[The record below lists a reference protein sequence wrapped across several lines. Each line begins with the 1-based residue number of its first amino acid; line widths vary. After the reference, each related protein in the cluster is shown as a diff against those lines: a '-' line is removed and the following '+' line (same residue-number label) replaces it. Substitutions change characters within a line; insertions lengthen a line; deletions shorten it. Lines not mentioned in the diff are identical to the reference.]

1 MPGPRPPLDITPEQ
15 REIQR
20 VCRDFAAREI
30 RPISLAVDEADT
42 ELPRAV
48 WDKAAAIG
56 LTSFMLPEELGGA
69 GMTDC
74 LTGCIVQEE
83 LSHGCAGIGNL
94 ITSNGFFAEP
104 VLALGTEAQQRR
116 WLEPL
121 GGERPPLTALATTEP
136 GAGSDAASI
145 QTTARRAN
153 GGYVLSG
160 QKSWISNGGVADFYV
175 VFATVEPGSGHRG
188 VTAFVLER
196 GDEGLVCGEPM
207 RKMGQRAIVNTE
219 LFLEDV
225 SVAEDRRLG
234 DEGQGFRGLMAT
246 FDRSRVTLGASA
258 TGLARAALEYATAYA
273 REREQFGKPIAEHQA
288 VAFRLADMALRV
300 DASRLLV
307 WRAARALDA
316 GERATAE
323 AAMAKLHASET
334 AMWCTWA
341 AVQTLGGWG
350 YSREYPVEKWM
361 RDAKLEEIEE
371 GTSDIQRL
379 IIARELLRGTAYG
392 TSTGRPPA
400 ARGGLT
406 PPRRGSPSAGRPR
419 TLARAR
425 PASDVAVVRRTPPRS
440 PAPARARRSRSDP
453 GRPRAPGRRARP
465 SGCGS
470 RRSRLLSTTTT
481 GSGRRSCAAAASSPT
496 VNMMP
501 PSPMSASTRAS
512 GRPTFAPMAAGRP

>member
-1 MPGPRPPLDITPEQ
+1 LIPRAPFEITPEQ

-30 RPISLAVDEADT
+30 RPVSQSVDEADT
-42 ELPRAV
+42 ELPREV
-48 WDKAAAIG
+48 WSKAAEVG
-56 LTSFMLPEELGGA
+56 LTSFMLPEEHGGG

-104 VLALGTEAQQRR
+104 VLALGSDAQRR
-116 WLEPL
+116 RWIEPL
-121 GGERPPLTALATTEP
+121 AGEHPPLTALATTEP
-136 GAGSDAASI
+136 AAGSDAASI
-145 QTTARRAN
+145 QTTAQRVE
-153 GGYVLSG
+153 GGYLLSG

-188 VTAFVLER
+188 ITAFVLER
-196 GDEGLVCGEPM
+196 DDPGLSCGRPM

-225 SVAEDRRLG
+225 FAAEDRRLG
-234 DEGQGFRGLMAT
+234 EEGEGFRGLMET

-258 TGLARAALEYATAYA
+258 TGLARAALEYASDYA
-273 REREQFGKPIAEHQA
+273 QERVQFGKPIAEHQA

-307 WRAARALDA
+307 WRAARLLDA
-316 GERATAE
+316 GERATTE
-323 AAMAKLHASET
+323 AAMAKLHASEA

-379 IIARELLRGTAYG
+379 IIARELLR
-392 TSTGRPPA
+392 R
-400 ARGGLT
+400 
-406 PPRRGSPSAGRPR
+406 
-419 TLARAR
+419 
-425 PASDVAVVRRTPPRS
+425 
-440 PAPARARRSRSDP
+440 
-453 GRPRAPGRRARP
+453 
-465 SGCGS
+465 
-470 RRSRLLSTTTT
+470 
-481 GSGRRSCAAAASSPT
+481 
-496 VNMMP
+496 
-501 PSPMSASTRAS
+501 
-512 GRPTFAPMAAGRP
+512 